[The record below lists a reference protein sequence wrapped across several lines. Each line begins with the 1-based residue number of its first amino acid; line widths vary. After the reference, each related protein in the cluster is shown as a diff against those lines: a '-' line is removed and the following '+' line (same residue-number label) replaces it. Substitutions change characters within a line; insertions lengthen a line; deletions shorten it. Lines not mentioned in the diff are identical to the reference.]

1 MAPWPEWSPVLH
13 ETRPSNLLRLV
24 RGPPQLFVPV
34 HGVDVDDAEVVL
46 RGRIREPRDR

>member
-1 MAPWPEWSPVLH
+1 MLH

-34 HGVDVDDAEVVL
+34 HGVDVDDAEVLL
-46 RGRIREPRDR
+46 RGRVQDARDR